1 MRGLCALRGVF
12 ISVLEALSEFC
23 EHICIYAIHRAVQ
36 LDPVTLVCYI
46 TEAHENYRKVVQAD
60 SGKTGPSR
68 VTSHVIH
75 ILYMN
80 NVIHI
85 RVTLFIYCI
94 STYRIQQEY
103 NVLQLK
109 PRSVS
114 PHPQTR
120 SVVSIVLIYYPL
132 ANHS

>member
-75 ILYMN
+75 ILYS
-80 NVIHI
+80 
-85 RVTLFIYCI
+85 I
-94 STYRIQQEY
+94 STYRIQ
-103 NVLQLK
+103 
-109 PRSVS
+109 
-114 PHPQTR
+114 
-120 SVVSIVLIYYPL
+120 
-132 ANHS
+132 

>member
-23 EHICIYAIHRAVQ
+23 EHICIYAIHRAVL

-75 ILYMN
+75 KA
-80 NVIHI
+80 V
-85 RVTLFIYCI
+85 YCTAYQLTAYNK
-94 STYRIQQEY
+94 STTYY
-103 NVLQLK
+103 N
-109 PRSVS
+109 
-114 PHPQTR
+114 
-120 SVVSIVLIYYPL
+120 
-132 ANHS
+132 